1 MKLLIA
7 LVVWAAALAG
17 AAELSSTVAAKYKS
31 AGTSPV
37 SAGTSPVSTSTS
49 TVSTGAPSFN
59 PSSVKA
65 ADRLSL
71 FKTPNLA
78 KALTIARAHLTR
90 DSQLEDATIY
100 PGYLLLTFVSGGSA
114 RQVVIEASG
123 AYAGSTSAGSSGQTH
138 FPLRQLSA
146 AAPAKLAR
154 EIAASAH
161 VGESSLSYM
170 ILSVNPGSGLKW
182 QIYPVRTGAI
192 LYYQASATG
201 RHLVAWTANGPRP
214 LG

>member
-31 AGTSPV
+31 AGTSH
-37 SAGTSPVSTSTS
+37 VSTTTS
-49 TVSTGAPSFN
+49 TVSTGSPSFN

-78 KALTIARAHLTR
+78 KALTIARARLAR

-114 RQVVIEASG
+114 RQVVIEANG
-123 AYAGSTSAGSSGQTH
+123 AYAGSTS
-138 FPLRQLSA
+138 
-146 AAPAKLAR
+146 
-154 EIAASAH
+154 
-161 VGESSLSYM
+161 
-170 ILSVNPGSGLKW
+170 
-182 QIYPVRTGAI
+182 
-192 LYYQASATG
+192 
-201 RHLVAWTANGPRP
+201 
-214 LG
+214 